1 MKDILD
7 NPFIYRL
14 WQAPFN
20 HQKVAPVRE
29 YEHLWRGKSVLDI
42 GCGPGIN
49 VGLFESASRYVGIDL
64 NEEYVRRAAQKVA
77 GDLSCTFIHHDA
89 LESLPINYQPDVL
102 FCSSVLHHFSDE
114 QVDIFFCRLRE
125 LTQREVPFLLVDL
138 LLPDERGIPRF
149 LAKADRGDFARGES
163 HWLDLL
169 RGHLGFDQLIPLPIK
184 LGSVVLWKLFFLCG
198 SLKGRH

>member
-1 MKDILD
+1 M
-7 NPFIYRL
+7 
-14 WQAPFN
+14 
-20 HQKVAPVRE
+20 RE

-49 VGLFESASRYVGIDL
+49 VGLFESASRYVGIDV
-64 NEEYVRRAAQKVA
+64 NEDYVRRAAQKVA
-77 GDLSCTFIHHDA
+77 GDVSCTFIHHDA

-114 QVDIFFCRLRE
+114 QVDIFFSRLRE

-138 LLPDERGIPRF
+138 LLPDELGIPRF
-149 LAKADRGDFARGES
+149 LAKADRGDFARRES

-169 RGHLGFDQLIPLPIK
+169 GRHLGFDQLIPLPIK
-184 LGSVVLWKLFFLCG
+184 LGSVVLWKHFFLFG